1 MADVQETLDLRR
13 RARRRLIGAI
23 ALVLA
28 LVIVP
33 PWIMDLE
40 PKPVATKLSVEI
52 PSQDASRL
60 KPPAKPPVA
69 DPAKAPGAAKSP
81 DVAKAPEPGKA
92 PEVAKSADAAQA
104 SKGGEPATA
113 PSARPADAAKAKA
126 PTANSSLDAQTV
138 AALGAPKTAEPA
150 AAKPTEDAARP
161 AAKPVDTPVK
171 APEPAVKPSE
181 AVKKSADTAR
191 AEAAVSGAAE
201 AFVIPLGS
209 FGNADN
215 VKQLQAR
222 LTKEGIQSYTEPV
235 KTASGEQT
243 RVRAG
248 PYPSREA
255 AEKARERVK
264 GLGIDAG
271 NVIARQ

>member
-40 PKPVATKLSVEI
+40 PKPVTSKLSVEI

-60 KPPAKPPVA
+60 KPPAKPSV
-69 DPAKAPGAAKSP
+69 DPAKPPEAVKSSEAPKP
-81 DVAKAPEPGKA
+81 
-92 PEVAKSADAAQA
+92 PEVARAREPAKSADPTKPADPDRAAK
-104 SKGGEPATA
+104 SKA
-113 PSARPADAAKAKA
+113 PSATPSA
-126 PTANSSLDAQTV
+126 SLDAQTV
-138 AALGAPKTAEPA
+138 AALGAPKTAEQPA
-150 AAKPTEDAARP
+150 PKAPEA
-161 AAKPVDTPVK
+161 PVK
-171 APEPAVKPSE
+171 APEPAVKAPE
-181 AVKKSADTAR
+181 AAKKSAETAR
-191 AEAAVSGAAE
+191 AEAAVSGASE

-215 VKQLQAR
+215 VRQLQAR

-271 NVIARQ
+271 NVIPRQ

>member
-1 MADVQETLDLRR
+1 MADLQETLDLRR

-33 PWIMDLE
+33 PWVMDLE
-40 PKPVATKLSVEI
+40 PRPVASKLSVEI

-60 KPPAKPPVA
+60 KPPAKPPIVDSGKSSDA
-69 DPAKAPGAAKSP
+69 AKAAEPAKAPESAPKTETAKPSSSP
-81 DVAKAPEPGKA
+81 PTRPADVSKAGKA
-92 PEVAKSADAAQA
+92 PA
-104 SKGGEPATA
+104 SPAT
-113 PSARPADAAKAKA
+113 
-126 PTANSSLDAQTV
+126 SLDAQTV
-138 AALGAPKTAEPA
+138 AALGAPKTAEGASPRTA
-150 AAKPTEDAARP
+150 EEPTRSAPKAPET
-161 AAKPVDTPVK
+161 AAKPVESAAK
-171 APEPAVKPSE
+171 PADAAKKPL
-181 AVKKSADTAR
+181 DTAR
-191 AEAAVSGAAE
+191 AEAAVAGATE

-209 FGNADN
+209 FGNPEN

-222 LTKEGIQSYTEPV
+222 LTKEGIQSYTEAV

-248 PYPSREA
+248 PYRSREA